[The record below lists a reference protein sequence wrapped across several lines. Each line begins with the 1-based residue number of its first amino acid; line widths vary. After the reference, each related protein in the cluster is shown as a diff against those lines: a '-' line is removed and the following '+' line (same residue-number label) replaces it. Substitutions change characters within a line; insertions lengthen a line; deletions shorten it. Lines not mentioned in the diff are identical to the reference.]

1 MAKLVLGA
9 FRDRVEAD
17 ETIKDLEDAGVPRED
32 FSLIAQDVQGGEE
45 EQGIHTRKISRDTAA
60 AGGVVG
66 GLAGLVLGA
75 IATAGLLVA
84 GPVVLLAGLGWIAL
98 TTVAGGA
105 VGAAAG
111 GIVGALVGLGVP
123 ERTAR
128 EHETVLNEG
137 GVLLGAEDD
146 EISESEIMSYFKRHG
161 AEHITVVEH
170 GKIEAKVAAT
180 AA

>member
-9 FRDRVEAD
+9 FRDRAEAD
-17 ETIKDLEDAGVPRED
+17 ETIKDLEDAGVPPED
-32 FSLIAQDVQGGEE
+32 FSLIAQDVGEE
-45 EQGIHTRKISRDTAA
+45 QAQGIHTRKVSRDTAA

-66 GLAGLVLGA
+66 GLAGLALGA
-75 IATAGLLVA
+75 IATAGMLVA

-128 EHETVLNEG
+128 EHESVLNEG

-146 EISESEIMSYFKRHG
+146 EISESEIMSYFKQHG
-161 AEHITVVEH
+161 AENITVVEH
-170 GKIEAKVAAT
+170 GKIDAKVAAN

>member
-32 FSLIAQDVQGGEE
+32 FSLIAQDVQGGGE
-45 EQGIHTRKISRDTAA
+45 EQGIHTRKVSRETAA

-98 TTVAGGA
+98 TTAW
-105 VGAAAG
+105 
-111 GIVGALVGLGVP
+111 
-123 ERTAR
+123 EC
-128 EHETVLNEG
+128 LN
-137 GVLLGAEDD
+137 VQHASTRRCSMKAEF
-146 EISESEIMSYFKRHG
+146 Y
-161 AEHITVVEH
+161 
-170 GKIEAKVAAT
+170 
-180 AA
+180 

>member
-9 FRDRVEAD
+9 FRDRAEAD
-17 ETIKDLEDAGVPRED
+17 ETIKDLEDAGVPKED
-32 FSLIAQDVQGGEE
+32 FSFIAQDVTEE
-45 EQGIHTRKISRDTAA
+45 ESRGIRSRQVSRDTAA
-60 AGGVVG
+60 AGGIVG
-66 GLAGLVLGA
+66 GIAGLTLGA

-111 GIVGALVGLGVP
+111 GIVGALAGLGVP
-123 ERTAR
+123 EKTAR

-137 GVLLGAEDD
+137 GVLLGAED
-146 EISESEIMSYFKRHG
+146 EKVTESEIMSYFERHG
-161 AEHITVVEH
+161 AENITVVEH
-170 GKIEAKVAAT
+170 GKIDAKVAGT